1 MSYSSLWG
9 IDRKW
14 SGTELTEYRN
24 SWLFC
29 PIAWN
34 VLLCKYIEEE
44 ERYAYGRV
52 LTNYM
57 AWVGIGSTAT
67 ANRRWSMLN
76 ERINNSSSQSDRV
89 LWELSNLSVFNAKDK
104 DFVAEC
110 IETFVKNNMV
120 GNPEYQDCDHIIER
134 FHKVAE
140 DIRNLPRRVK
150 YFVIKGTSC
159 DDNVEYWFDRKR
171 LCSWD
176 KKVCEFTLI
185 EDQKVVGFASNLEMC
200 GEPPKEEGGVAN
212 ACNT

>member
-1 MSYSSLWG
+1 MSYSSLWV
-9 IDRKW
+9 IDRNW
-14 SGTELTEYRN
+14 SGKKHTEYHN
-24 SWLFC
+24 SWLF
-29 PIAWN
+29 PPVVWD

-44 ERYAYGRV
+44 ERTDGRFV
-52 LTNYM
+52 WKSYLSW
-57 AWVGIGSTAT
+57 ACSRGSET

-110 IETFVKNNMV
+110 IETFIATNLV
-120 GNPEYQDCDHIIER
+120 GNPEYQDAQHIFER
-134 FHKVAE
+134 FHRVAG

-150 YFVIKGTSC
+150 YFVIKSTSC
-159 DDNVEYWFDRKR
+159 DDNVEWWFDRKR

-176 KKVCEFTLI
+176 KWVCEFTLI

-200 GEPPKEEGGVAN
+200 KGVEGHG
-212 ACNT
+212 

>member
-9 IDRKW
+9 IDSKW
-14 SGTELTEYRN
+14 SGKRLTEYRN

-29 PIAWN
+29 PISWN
-34 VLLCKYIEEE
+34 VLLCKYVKPE
-44 ERYAYGRV
+44 ERTDYGYV
-52 LTNYM
+52 WTNYM
-57 AWVGIGSTAT
+57 SWVGIHGSAT
-67 ANRRWSMLN
+67 ADMRWRILN
-76 ERINNSSSQSDRV
+76 ERINNCGIQYDRV
-89 LWELSNLSVFNAKDK
+89 LWELSQLSVFNAKDK

-110 IETFVKNNMV
+110 IEKFVKNNMV
-120 GNPEYQDCDHIIER
+120 GNPEYQDCDHIFER
-134 FHKVAE
+134 FREVAE

-159 DDNVEYWFDRKR
+159 DDNVEWWFYRKR

-200 GEPPKEEGGVAN
+200 KGED
-212 ACNT
+212 